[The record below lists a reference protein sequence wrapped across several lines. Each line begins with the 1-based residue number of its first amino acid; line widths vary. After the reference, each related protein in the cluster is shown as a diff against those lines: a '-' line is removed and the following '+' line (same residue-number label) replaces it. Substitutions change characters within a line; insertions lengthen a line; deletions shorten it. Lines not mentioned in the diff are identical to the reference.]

1 MPKSYCYIVSLCG
14 YLWGWVML
22 VPVGWVLVIFLWF
35 IQASVSIQPPNP
47 LITLRTAALEKDRL
61 LMFNPVT

>member
-1 MPKSYCYIVSLCG
+1 MPKSYCYTVSLCG
-14 YLWGWVML
+14 CLWGWVML

-47 LITLRTAALEKDRL
+47 LITLLDCCPGEGQTSH
-61 LMFNPVT
+61 V

>member
-1 MPKSYCYIVSLCG
+1 MPKSYCYTVSLCG
-14 YLWGWVML
+14 WGWVMF

-47 LITLRTAALEKDRL
+47 LITPAGLLSWRRTDLSCL
-61 LMFNPVT
+61 TL